1 MKRYWIFAGQHYYPA
16 GGMGD
21 FAKWVDTLEEA
32 KEYLLTTGCHYEWY
46 SVIDTQTVDADGPKE
61 VAYADKGYGLVEWPV
76 WKVVE

>member
-1 MKRYWIFAGQHYYPA
+1 
-16 GGMGD
+16 
-21 FAKWVDTLEEA
+21 
-32 KEYLLTTGCHYEWY
+32 LTTGCHYEWY